1 MINVDIKLAEGAIAP
16 TYATRG
22 SAGCDIRANLKDEV
36 IVIRPNKQA
45 VIPTGVYMK
54 IPDGYEMQV
63 RPRSGLAAKNGITI
77 VNSPGTIDSDYRGEI
92 KVILRNEGSEP
103 FRIIHGDRIAQLVL
117 KEVEQAAFVVVD
129 VFDETARGE
138 GGFGHTGIR

>member
-1 MINVDIKLAEGAIAP
+1 MINVDIKLAEGAIVP

-36 IVIRPNKQA
+36 IVLQSNQQV

-54 IPDGYEMQV
+54 IPDGYEIQV

-77 VNSPGTIDSDYRGEI
+77 VNSPGTIDSDYLGEI
-92 KVILRNEGSEP
+92 KVILRNEGTET
-103 FRIIHGDRIAQLVL
+103 FKIIHGDRIAQLVL
-117 KEVEQAAFVVVD
+117 KEVEQAAWNVVTD
-129 VFDETARGE
+129 LGETERGE
-138 GGFGHTGIR
+138 GGFGHTGTK